1 MLMGLSTKF
10 EHRLQILNVNNIRIY
25 PKQGTPTL
33 VFQSSNDGKSG
44 HSNFYRFIAS
54 FNVKIKKKIP
64 DSDPS
69 EDYDRILKI
78 DPFNPRNP
86 EITFGNQGND
96 DSRWKIKRQPD
107 ETGKKTRK
115 ANMHAPLFSCV
126 VSRLFFSSSWFP
138 CFLFYEFPPK
148 VFFSTC

>member
-1 MLMGLSTKF
+1 MEKA
-10 EHRLQILNVNNIRIY
+10 
-25 PKQGTPTL
+25 GTPI
-33 VFQSSNDGKSG
+33 
-44 HSNFYRFIAS
+44 FIDLLPQI
-54 FNVKIKKKIP
+54 NVKIKKKFP
-64 DSDPS
+64 DRDPRK
-69 EDYDRILKI
+69 DYDRILKI
-78 DPFNPRNP
+78 GSLNPRNP